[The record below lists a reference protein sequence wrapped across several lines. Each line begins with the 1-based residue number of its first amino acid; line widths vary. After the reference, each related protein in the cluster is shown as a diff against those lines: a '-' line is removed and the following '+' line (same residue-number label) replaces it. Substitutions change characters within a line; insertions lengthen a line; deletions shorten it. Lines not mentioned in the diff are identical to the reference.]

1 MNTFYLVII
10 FIFKKQMPL
19 NVMHSPFDGL
29 DVCTIKAEF
38 FSTHSS
44 NFSQMTYVNDLKW
57 N

>member
-1 MNTFYLVII
+1 
-10 FIFKKQMPL
+10 MPL
-19 NVMHSPFDGL
+19 NVMHSPLDGW

-44 NFSQMTYVNDLKW
+44 NFSQMTYVNELKW